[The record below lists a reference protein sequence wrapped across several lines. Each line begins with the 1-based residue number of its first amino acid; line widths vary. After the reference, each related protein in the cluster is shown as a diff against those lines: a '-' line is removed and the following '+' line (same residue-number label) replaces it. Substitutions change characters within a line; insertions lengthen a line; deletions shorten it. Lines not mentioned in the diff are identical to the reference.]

1 MKLLSEKNIRI
12 LAIKDTLFWRKNRIQ
27 IKQYMKMGN
36 QYEKTK
42 PKNTNTLERK
52 RIINGKEIEYEEY
65 TNGTRY
71 IILEISEET
80 YEGRSTMERRE
91 SYSRR
96 IKYKNEELTEEETIS
111 YEEFKEFFDNRYRK
125 ATDER
130 KRSDIKLRRN
140 KYYVYYD

>member
-52 RIINGKEIEYEEY
+52 RIVNGKEIE
-65 TNGTRY
+65 
-71 IILEISEET
+71 
-80 YEGRSTMERRE
+80 
-91 SYSRR
+91 
-96 IKYKNEELTEEETIS
+96 
-111 YEEFKEFFDNRYRK
+111 
-125 ATDER
+125 
-130 KRSDIKLRRN
+130 
-140 KYYVYYD
+140 